1 MKMSCFPICCL
12 KNKREIKKEIS
23 ITCRVEKQRNK
34 NNSKK
39 LSKITKEIRKKLQRR
54 KWYGKMD
61 VNNKTI
67 RNYIV

>member
-34 NNSKK
+34 NNSK
-39 LSKITKEIRKKLQRR
+39 
-54 KWYGKMD
+54 
-61 VNNKTI
+61 N
-67 RNYIV
+67 